1 MDVLQNNCHID
12 IKHSR
17 DLLILY
23 CIRLMYLEVINV
35 FFVD

>member
-1 MDVLQNNCHID
+1 MDMLQNNWHID

-23 CIRLMYLEVINV
+23 CIQLMYLEVINV
-35 FFVD
+35 FFID